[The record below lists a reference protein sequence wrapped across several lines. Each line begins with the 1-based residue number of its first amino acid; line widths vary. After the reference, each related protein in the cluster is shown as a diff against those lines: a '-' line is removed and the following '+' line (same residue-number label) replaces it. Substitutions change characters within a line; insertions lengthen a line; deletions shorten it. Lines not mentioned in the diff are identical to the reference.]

1 MADGRPTS
9 LAPLLHAQS
18 IAIIGASESATS
30 INGRP
35 LRFLEQHGYSG
46 RVYPVNP
53 TRDTVLGH
61 RCYHA
66 IGEVP
71 EAVDVA
77 LVMVRAELVPG
88 VLRECADTGTRFA
101 VVVSSGFGEGQGAG
115 AELIEQ
121 TRALLKDTEMRVL
134 GPNCQG
140 LHALHENLSVTFT
153 PVADVGH
160 TGRPL
165 KPGGIS
171 VVSQSGGL
179 GFAVAQWGLTVGL
192 GFSHIVTTGNELDL
206 KATEIARTLVE
217 ESETTTLVLIFE
229 QIADADL
236 DEIVTRATALGKTV
250 VAAKLGRTPAGIRG
264 ALSHTLHDAG
274 PLQAAPPARPGLIW
288 VDDAQELN
296 DTLLAL
302 SGGVPLRGDRVGI
315 ACTSGGSGIWLADAV
330 ERAGLS
336 VPELTPATQA
346 RMAPL
351 MPGYGSPRN
360 PVDMTAQF
368 LFVGG
373 TFGGAVDALFASE
386 EVDAVVIATSLAA
399 PGRLEADKP
408 ELADVMARHGKPLLV
423 YTYTEPAESCVRVL
437 TELGVPWYTSS
448 TRVARALQVLAA
460 VPSLGRQLARTGAEA

>member
-1 MADGRPTS
+1 MADGPAG

-18 IAIIGASESATS
+18 LAIIGASESATS

-35 LRFLEQHGYSG
+35 LRFLEHHGYKG

-53 TRDTVLGH
+53 SRETVLGR
-61 RCYHA
+61 RCYAA
-66 IGEVP
+66 IGDVP
-71 EAVDVA
+71 EPVDVA
-77 LVMVRAELVPG
+77 LVMVRADLVPG
-88 VLRECADTGTRFA
+88 VLRECADAGTRFA

-115 AELIEQ
+115 AELIAEAQ
-121 TRALLKDTEMRVL
+121 ALLRETEMRVL

-140 LHALHENLSVTFT
+140 LHALHENLSLTFT

-165 KPGGIS
+165 KPGGIA

-206 KATEIARTLVE
+206 KAIDLARALVE
-217 ESETTTLVLIFE
+217 EPETSTLVLILE
-229 QIADADL
+229 QMADADL
-236 DEIVTRATALGKTV
+236 DEIVTRASALGKTV

-264 ALSHTLHDAG
+264 AFSHTLHDAG
-274 PLQAAPPARPGLIW
+274 PVDGDETARPGLIW
-288 VDDAQELN
+288 VDDAQELG
-296 DTLLAL
+296 DALLAL
-302 SGGVPLRGDRVGI
+302 SGGVGLRGGRVGI

-330 ERAGLS
+330 ERAGLT
-336 VPELTPATQA
+336 VPELTPATQE
-346 RMAPL
+346 RMATL
-351 MPGYGSPRN
+351 MPSYGSPRN

-373 TFGGAVDALFASE
+373 TFGAAVDALFGSG
-386 EVDAVVIATSLAA
+386 EVDAVVISTSLAA

-408 ELADVMARHGKPLLV
+408 ELAEVMARHRKPLLV
-423 YTYTEPAESCVRVL
+423 YTYTEPAESCVQVL

-448 TRVARALQVLAA
+448 TRVAGALRVLAA
-460 VPSLGRQLARTGAEA
+460 APGVGQQLATSGAEA